1 MRFNTVS
8 TRRPRWAVLLAGAC
22 AALVSTLLGAAPAE
36 ARWLRAESPKFIVY
50 SDGDEMRLREQVQ
63 QLEMFDAVL
72 RATHNL
78 DPKGVPPRKLTI
90 YLVKDHASLARMWP
104 SEPQHVAGVYNATP
118 GDISAIAIRDS
129 KETTHRA
136 ANQDTWEESTLFHEY
151 THHFMLQ
158 NFPFGFP
165 TWLIEGYAEY
175 YGASTVDGGHIE
187 TGKFSNGRVYELDG
201 LPWLPM
207 QDVLGKRL
215 DQIPEKQW
223 GMFYAQSWLL
233 THYLK
238 SDPARSRQI
247 ITYMVDVGKGGD
259 PVAAMQ
265 RATGMDMTA
274 LTQALHAYLK
284 GRLNFTVLNNK
295 SIATPEIAV
304 TAMPPSADAL
314 ILEAEHVRHGVDRG
328 ERDSVLKIIREKAAA
343 FPDDRLAQIT
353 LAHVEIKLG
362 DRKTGEA
369 ILDRLIA
376 KDPNDAEALELAGQS
391 RLDAGDQ
398 EKDYDK
404 TRADYQAS
412 QSFIARAFKLD
423 PNRYQTLST
432 YARSRRLLDQS
443 YPSDNTLEALLA
455 ALDFAPQVAEIRFE
469 AAEGMMRRKRWAEAR
484 SIITPLANDPHNPGG
499 ARAARDL
506 LERINDE
513 AAAEART
520 KGG

>member
-1 MRFNTVS
+1 VRFNTRS
-8 TRRPRWAVLLAGAC
+8 TWRPRWAVLLAAAC
-22 AALVSTLLGAAPAE
+22 AVMVFALFGAAPAE

-50 SDGDEMRLREQVQ
+50 SDGDDMRLREQVQ

-72 RATHNL
+72 RAAHQL
-78 DPKGVPPRKLTI
+78 DPRGVPPRKLTI

-104 SEPQHVAGVYNATP
+104 GEPEHIAGLYNASS

-175 YGASTVDGGHIE
+175 YGATTVDGGHIE

-215 DQIPEKQW
+215 DEIPQKQW

-238 SDPARSRQI
+238 SDPARSRQLVA
-247 ITYMVDVGKGGD
+247 YMIDVGKGGD

-265 RATGMDMTA
+265 KATGMDMLA
-274 LTQALHAYLK
+274 LTQALHGYLK
-284 GRLNFTVLNNK
+284 GRLSFTVFDSK
-295 SIATPEIAV
+295 GMAAPQISIT
-304 TAMPPSADAL
+304 TMPASADAIL
-314 ILEAEHVRHGVDRG
+314 LEAEHVRHGVDRG
-328 ERDSVLKIIREKAAA
+328 ERDSVLKIVREKAAA

-353 LAHVEIKLG
+353 LAHAEMKLG
-362 DRKTGEA
+362 DRATAEA

-376 KDPNDAEALELAGQS
+376 KDPNDVEALELAGQS
-391 RLDAGDQ
+391 RLDHGDT
-398 EKDYDK
+398 ENDYAK
-404 TRADYQAS
+404 TRADYQAA
-412 QSFIARAFKLD
+412 QTFIARAFKLD
-423 PNRYQTLST
+423 PNRYQTLAT
-432 YARSRRLLDQS
+432 YARSRRLLDQD

-455 ALDFAPQVAEIRFE
+455 ALDYAPQVAQIRFE
-469 AAEGMMRRKRWAEAR
+469 AADGMMRRKRWAEAR
-484 SIITPLANDPHNPGG
+484 AIITPLANDPHDPGG
-499 ARAARDL
+499 SRAARAL
-506 LERINDE
+506 LGRINDE
-513 AAAEART
+513 AAREAKA

>member
-1 MRFNTVS
+1 
-8 TRRPRWAVLLAGAC
+8 
-22 AALVSTLLGAAPAE
+22 
-36 ARWLRAESPKFIVY
+36 
-50 SDGDEMRLREQVQ
+50 
-63 QLEMFDAVL
+63 
-72 RATHNL
+72 
-78 DPKGVPPRKLTI
+78 
-90 YLVKDHASLARMWP
+90 MWP
-104 SEPQHVAGVYNATP
+104 GEPEHIAGLYNASS

-129 KETTHRA
+129 KETTTARPTRTPGKRA
-136 ANQDTWEESTLFHEY
+136 PCSHEY

-158 NFPFGFP
+158 NLPFGFP

-175 YGASTVDGGHIE
+175 YGATTVDGGRIE
-187 TGKFSNGRVYELDG
+187 TGKFSAGRVYELDG

-247 ITYMVDVGKGGD
+247 IAYMIDVGKGGD

-265 RATGMDMTA
+265 KATGMRTCPPCDPGPA
-274 LTQALHAYLK
+274 
-284 GRLNFTVLNNK
+284 RLSEGAASFTIFNNK
-295 SIATPEIAV
+295 SIAVPDIVV
-304 TAMPPSADAL
+304 TTLPASADAL
-314 ILEAEHVRHGVDRG
+314 LLEAEHVRHGVARG
-328 ERDSVLKIIREKAAA
+328 ERDAVLKVVRERAAG

-353 LAHVEIKLG
+353 LAHAEISM
-362 DRKTGEA
+362 GERATAA

-376 KDPNDAEALELAGQS
+376 KDATDVEALELAGRS
-391 RLDAGDQ
+391 RLDQGDA
-398 EKDYDK
+398 ENDYAK

-412 QSFIARAFKLD
+412 QTFIARAFKLD
-423 PNRYQTLST
+423 PNRYQTLAT
-432 YARSRRLLDQS
+432 YARSRRLLDQD

-455 ALDFAPQVAEIRFE
+455 ALDYAPQVAQIRFE
-469 AAEGMMRRKRWAEAR
+469 AADGMMRRKRWAEAR
-484 SIITPLANDPHNPGG
+484 AIITPLANDPHNPGG

-513 AAAEART
+513 AAREAKA